1 MPTPITP
8 PRIARPKGM
17 TKRDVLKHV
26 EDTPTDQNL
35 KALADEI
42 YLVGLIT
49 DPPR

>member
-8 PRIARPKGM
+8 PHIARSKGM
-17 TKRDVLKHV
+17 TKRDVLKRV
-26 EDTPTDQNL
+26 EDTPASQNL

-49 DPPR
+49 DPS